1 MVAFVRHEAHQ
12 LAEADRIG
20 LETLREM
27 NAIPDASKEIRTRLI
42 TAVAPQALRGGVL
55 RRPMKAIHR
64 IGAGSGHTGL
74 PF

>member
-1 MVAFVRHEAHQ
+1 MVAFVRHDAHQ

-27 NAIPDASKEIRTRLI
+27 NAIPDASKEIRTRLM
-42 TAVAPQALRGGVL
+42 TAVAPQALRSGVL
-55 RRPMKAIHR
+55 RQPTKAIHW
-64 IGAGSGHTGL
+64 IGAGCGHTGL